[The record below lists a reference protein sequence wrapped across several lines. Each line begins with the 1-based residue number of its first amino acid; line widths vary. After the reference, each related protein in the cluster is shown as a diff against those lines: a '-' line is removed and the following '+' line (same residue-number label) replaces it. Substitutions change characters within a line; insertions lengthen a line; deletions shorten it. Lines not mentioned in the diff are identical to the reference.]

1 MSLTTRR
8 TILKGLAGA
17 GAAAAVSGFP
27 FVNRLA
33 LGQQSLKLGVV
44 VPQTGPMALEA
55 QEMLAAT
62 QIAVEDVNADGGVMG
77 RKVETVI
84 RDSEFKP
91 EVAKRKATELVEVE
105 KAPFLVGAIVGF
117 EGIAMA
123 EVGCKN
129 DVIVSFFGQNFL
141 TVKGKMC
148 KYQFGNNLS
157 PYQTAAAAAH
167 FVTEQKMGKKWHMLA
182 NNYSWPQM
190 FERAYSLVAK
200 QVGADWTGVTWA
212 PLGTRDFLPF
222 LPKVAAAKADVVF
235 ITTWAADQVACAKQ
249 VQEFGLAKQA
259 RVIHS
264 ITELTFAEAAGAG
277 VYDGFYSGMPW
288 YWHLK
293 DKYPAAKK
301 YYDRHLALRKRALVM
316 GPDCGTAIL
325 DGVPLG
331 FANAV
336 RRGPIGLAGA
346 SGTGLQQVVCLID
359 RLGMGISQAIG
370 VGGRDLDERIGGL
383 MMLAALDRL
392 ADDSG
397 TTVIVLISKPPS
409 PLGAKAAS
417 RKPRKVRLS
426 VYWAL

>member
-1 MSLTTRR
+1 MGHATRR
-8 TILKGLAGA
+8 TVLKGLAGV
-17 GAAAAVSGFP
+17 GAATAVSGFP

-33 LGQQSLKLGVV
+33 LGQQPIKLGVV
-44 VPQTGPMALEA
+44 IPQTGPMALES

-62 QIAVEDVNADGGVMG
+62 QIAVEDVNAEGGVMG
-77 RKVETVI
+77 RKIELVV

-105 KAPFLVGAIVGF
+105 KAAFLVGAIVGF

-129 DVIVSFFGQNFL
+129 DVIVSFYGQNFL

-148 KYQFGNNLS
+148 KYQFGNNLT
-157 PYQTAAAAAH
+157 PYQTAAAAAR
-167 FVTEQKMGKKWHMLA
+167 FVDAQKMGKKWHMLA

-200 QVGADWTGVTWA
+200 QVGAEWTGVTWA

-249 VQEFGLAKQA
+249 VQEFGLAKQSQ
-259 RVIHS
+259 VIHS
-264 ITELTFAEAAGAG
+264 ITELTFAEAAGKG
-277 VYDGFYSGMPW
+277 VYENFYSGMPW

-301 YYDRHLALRKRALVM
+301 YYDRHYALRKRAPSGYTASTYSTVRVLLDTAREVKSLDTDKVTRALEGRKFQYLK
-316 GPDCGTAIL
+316 GPEEIRACDH
-325 DGVPLG
+325 V
-331 FANAV
+331 N
-336 RRGPIGLAGA
+336 
-346 SGTGLQQVVCLID
+346 LQEVYLCKGKSAAAMKDAWDFYDIV
-359 RLGMGISQAIG
+359 QA
-370 VGGRDLDERIGGL
+370 VGGDVVAESCEGEGFDPK
-383 MMLAALDRL
+383 
-392 ADDSG
+392 
-397 TTVIVLISKPPS
+397 KP
-409 PLGAKAAS
+409 
-417 RKPRKVRLS
+417 LS
-426 VYWAL
+426 AQI

>member
-1 MSLTTRR
+1 MTQVTRR
-8 TILKGLAGA
+8 TMLKGLAGA
-17 GAAAAVSGFP
+17 GAATAVSGFP

-33 LGQQSLKLGVV
+33 LGDQAIKLGVV
-44 VPQTGPMALEA
+44 VPMTGPMALEA

-62 QIAVEDVNADGGVMG
+62 QIAIDDVNAAGGVMG
-77 RKVETVI
+77 RKVEPVV

-91 EVAKRKATELVEVE
+91 EVAKRKATELIEVE

-157 PYQTAAAAAH
+157 PYQTAAAAAR
-167 FVTEQKMGKKWHMLA
+167 FVDAQKMGKKWHMLA

-200 QVGADWTGVTWA
+200 QVGAEWTGVTWA

-249 VQEFGLAKQA
+249 VQEFGLARHAQ
-259 RVIHS
+259 VIHS
-264 ITELTFAEAAGAG
+264 ITELTFAEAAGKG
-277 VYDGFYSGMPW
+277 VYENFYSGMPW
-288 YWHLK
+288 YWQLK
-293 DKYPAAKK
+293 DKFPEAKR
-301 YYDRHLALRKRALVM
+301 YYDRHFALRKRAPGGYTASTYSTVRVLLDTAREEKSLETDKITRALEGRKFQYLK
-316 GPDCGTAIL
+316 GPEQIRACDHVNIQDVYLCKGKSAAAMKDAWDFFDI
-325 DGVPLG
+325 V
-331 FANAV
+331 
-336 RRGPIGLAGA
+336 
-346 SGTGLQQVVCLID
+346 
-359 RLGMGISQAIG
+359 QA
-370 VGGRDLDERIGGL
+370 VGGDATAESCDGEGF
-383 MMLAALDRL
+383 DPK
-392 ADDSG
+392 
-397 TTVIVLISKPPS
+397 KP
-409 PLGAKAAS
+409 
-417 RKPRKVRLS
+417 LS
-426 VYWAL
+426 QQI

>member
-1 MSLTTRR
+1 MSPTTRR
-8 TILKGLAGA
+8 TILKGLAAA
-17 GAAAAVSGFP
+17 GAVTTVSGFP

-33 LGQQSLKLGVV
+33 LGQQPLKLGVV

-62 QIAVEDVNADGGVMG
+62 QIAVEDVNAEGGVLG
-77 RKVETVI
+77 RKVEMVV

-148 KYQFGNNLS
+148 KYQFGNNLT
-157 PYQTAAAAAH
+157 PYQTAAAAAR
-167 FVTEQKMGKKWHMLA
+167 FVDAQKLGKRWHMLA

-200 QVGADWTGVTWA
+200 QVGAEWTGVTWA

-249 VQEFGLAKQA
+249 VQEFGLAKHSQ
-259 RVIHS
+259 VIHS
-264 ITELTFAEAAGAG
+264 ITELTFAEAAGKG
-277 VYDGFYSGMPW
+277 VYENFYSGMPW
-288 YWHLK
+288 YWHLR
-293 DKYPAAKK
+293 DKFPAAKK
-301 YYDRHLALRKRALVM
+301 YYDRHYALRKRAPGGYTASTYSTVRVLLDTAREVKSTDTDKVTRALEGRKFQYLK
-316 GPDCGTAIL
+316 GPEEIRACDHVNIQDVYLC
-325 DGVPLG
+325 
-331 FANAV
+331 
-336 RRGPIGLAGA
+336 RGKSA
-346 SGTGLQQVVCLID
+346 SAMKDAWDFFDIV
-359 RLGMGISQAIG
+359 QA
-370 VGGRDLDERIGGL
+370 VGGEVVAESCEGEGFDPK
-383 MMLAALDRL
+383 
-392 ADDSG
+392 
-397 TTVIVLISKPPS
+397 KP
-409 PLGAKAAS
+409 
-417 RKPRKVRLS
+417 LS
-426 VYWAL
+426 QQI

>member
-1 MSLTTRR
+1 MSHATRR
-8 TILKGLAGA
+8 TVLKGLAGV
-17 GAAAAVSGFP
+17 GAATAITGVP

-33 LGQQSLKLGVV
+33 LGQQPIKLGVV
-44 VPQTGPMALEA
+44 IPQTGPMALES

-62 QIAVEDVNADGGVMG
+62 QIAVEDVNAEGGVLG
-77 RKVETVI
+77 RKIELVV

-105 KAPFLVGAIVGF
+105 KAAFLVGAIVGF

-148 KYQFGNNLS
+148 KYQFGNNLT
-157 PYQTAAAAAH
+157 PYQTAAAAAR
-167 FVTEQKMGKKWHMLA
+167 FVDAQKLGKKWHMLA

-200 QVGADWTGVTWA
+200 QVGAEWTGVTWA

-249 VQEFGLAKQA
+249 VQEFGLARQA
-259 RVIHS
+259 HVIHS
-264 ITELTFAEAAGAG
+264 ITELTFAEAAGKG
-277 VYDGFYSGMPW
+277 VYENFYSGMPW

-301 YYDRHLALRKRALVM
+301 YYDRHYALRKRAPSGYTASTYSTVRVLLDTAREVKSLDTDKVTRALEGRKFQYLK
-316 GPDCGTAIL
+316 GPEEIRACDHVNIQEVYLCKGKSAAAMKDAWDFYDI
-325 DGVPLG
+325 V
-331 FANAV
+331 
-336 RRGPIGLAGA
+336 
-346 SGTGLQQVVCLID
+346 
-359 RLGMGISQAIG
+359 QA
-370 VGGRDLDERIGGL
+370 VGGDVVAESCEGEGFDPK
-383 MMLAALDRL
+383 
-392 ADDSG
+392 
-397 TTVIVLISKPPS
+397 KP
-409 PLGAKAAS
+409 
-417 RKPRKVRLS
+417 LS
-426 VYWAL
+426 QQI